1 MRARTVKLPLAA
13 AALAAVCAASTGLS
27 LRAEAQPAAAPAAD
41 PVVARV
47 GDRVITAREVE
58 RRIAQIPPFQLQ
70 SFGRTADEIRKNFVS
85 QVLARELLLAQ
96 GAAAQKLIERPD
108 VQDRVRSVLRAALL
122 QQVQAEAAASSP
134 VTDEEVRAYYEAHRD
149 KFSSPAMVALWRI
162 LVGTREE
169 AEGILAELKKD
180 PSPQRFKDL
189 ARDKSLDKATSM
201 RGGDLGFV
209 APDGAT
215 SEPGLKVSPALL
227 EAAAR
232 VKDAELVPEPVPEG
246 DRFAVVWRR
255 QSRRPVSRTL
265 EQEAPSIRQ
274 ILAHGKA
281 EARVKQ
287 LLERLR
293 AQDLSG
299 YAPELVDLVD
309 VTSTGD
315 LQPLRRPGSLPS
327 SRRPGAPPPSPV
339 PRHDMR

>member
-1 MRARTVKLPLAA
+1 MRARTVKLSLAA
-13 AALAAVCAASTGLS
+13 AAVVAVGAASTGLS
-27 LRAEAQPAAAPAAD
+27 LRAEAQTPAGGAAGA
-41 PVVARV
+41 VVARV
-47 GDRVITAREVE
+47 GDRVITAPEVE
-58 RRIAQIPPFQLQ
+58 RRLAQIPPFQLQ
-70 SFGRTADEIRKNFVS
+70 SFGRTPEEIRKNFVG
-85 QVLARELLLAQ
+85 QVLVREQLLAQ
-96 GAAAQKLIERPD
+96 GAAAQKLTERAD
-108 VQDRVRSVLRAALL
+108 VQDRIRSVLRAALL
-122 QQVQAEAAASSP
+122 QRVQAEAAASSP

-162 LVGTREE
+162 LVATREE
-169 AEGILAELKKD
+169 AEAILAELKKD
-180 PSPQRFKDL
+180 PSPQRFKDI
-189 ARDKSLDKATSM
+189 ARERSLDKATSM

-215 SEPGLKVSPALL
+215 SEPGLKVAPGLL

-246 DRFAVVWRR
+246 DRFAVLWRR
-255 QSRRPVSRTL
+255 QSRRPVSRSL

-281 EARVKQ
+281 EAQVKQ

-293 AQDLSG
+293 AQDVSSH
-299 YAPELVDLVD
+299 APELVDLID

-315 LQPLRRPGSLPS
+315 LQPLKRPGTLAS

-339 PRHDMR
+339 PRNDMR

>member
-1 MRARTVKLPLAA
+1 MRARTVKLLLAA
-13 AALAAVCAASTGLS
+13 ASLAAVCAASTGRS
-27 LRAEAQPAAAPAAD
+27 SRAEAQPAAAPAAD

-58 RRIAQIPPFQLQ
+58 RRLAQIPPFQLQ
-70 SFGRTADEIRKNFVS
+70 SLGRTPEEIRKNFVS

-96 GAAAQKLIERPD
+96 GAVAQKLIERPD
-108 VQDRVRSVLRAALL
+108 VQDRIRSVLRAALL
-122 QQVQAEAAASSP
+122 QQVEAEAAASSP

-169 AEGILAELKKD
+169 AEAILAELKKD

-215 SEPGLKVSPALL
+215 AEPGLKVSPALL

-299 YAPELVDLVD
+299 HAPELVDLVD

-315 LQPLRRPGSLPS
+315 LQALRRPGSLPS